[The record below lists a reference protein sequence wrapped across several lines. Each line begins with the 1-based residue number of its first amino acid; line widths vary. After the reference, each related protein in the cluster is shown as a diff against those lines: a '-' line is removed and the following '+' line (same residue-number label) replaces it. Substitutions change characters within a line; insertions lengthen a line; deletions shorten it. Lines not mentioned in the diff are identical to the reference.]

1 MGSMKILMRT
11 QLKRFSRQ
19 AQSTIEYILVVAAV
33 IIVVAGFLS
42 PPGPFR
48 RAVDN
53 SLSKTVDRIN
63 ALADDIPVP

>member
-1 MGSMKILMRT
+1 MKILMRT

-33 IIVVAGFLS
+33 IIVVAVFLS
-42 PPGPFR
+42 PTGPFR